1 MVNSKLCDGYRICRI
16 ARGEKSLS
24 SIKIPVT
31 LYDKTQSY
39 IELHSI
45 EDTKVILT
53 FWILGEGVPF
63 NVSISQDHTISLPL
77 IPNPII
83 IKSYLKGGSE

>member
-1 MVNSKLCDGYRICRI
+1 M
-16 ARGEKSLS
+16 S